1 MTQQPQNTETAI
13 SRDEAEIRRVLYAY
27 CRGVDR
33 ADSDILRSVYHPDA
47 IDDHGSFRLTAP
59 EAIERIVES
68 VRRTKSS
75 QHHLTNI
82 LVQIEGDEASSESY
96 ANCQLLEESPD
107 GDRLR
112 MLGLRYLDSFERRDG
127 EWRIANRLVVHDW
140 SVCLPSLE
148 VWARAHLLRQGSRDR
163 TDPLYQL

>member
-1 MTQQPQNTETAI
+1 MQT
-13 SRDEAEIRRVLYAY
+13 DEEEIRRVLYTY

-33 ADSDILRSVYHPDA
+33 ADVEILRSVYHPDA
-47 IDDHGSFRLTAP
+47 IDDHGSFRLVAA
-59 EAIERIVES
+59 EAIERIIES

-75 QHHLTNI
+75 QHNLTNI
-82 LVQIEGDEASSESY
+82 LVQVDGDYASSEAY
-96 ANCQLLEESPD
+96 ANCQLLEYSPG

-112 MLGLRYLDSFERRDG
+112 MLGLRYLDRFERRNG

-140 SVCLPSLE
+140 SVCLPTQE

-163 TDPLYQL
+163 TDPVYEL